1 MTKHFPGL
9 DMDAIYD
16 RLEEKK
22 LRYPKHHK
30 TTGYCL
36 SCNAPLQDRAFCDNW
51 CREDYE
57 FESEMRKKI
66 VGRSKR

>member
-1 MTKHFPGL
+1 MSNFFNNTKS
-9 DMDAIYD
+9 DAIYD
-16 RLEEKK
+16 QLEAKEQK
-22 LRYPKHHK
+22 PKRHHK

-57 FESEMRKKI
+57 FESDMRGKI
-66 VGRSKR
+66 LKSKR